1 MAGSSVTFT
10 DSKQPSGDVH
20 KLTIDWV
27 SDSATGGASG
37 TTTFAID
44 GELHKLVTDPGS
56 PAPDVNY
63 DIVINDEEGLD
74 VLQGVGANRH
84 TTTSE
89 EARVVYSGTA
99 VNPVVADRLTFQ
111 VTNAGN
117 SKQGQAHLY
126 YKVI

>member
-10 DSKQPSGDVH
+10 EYKNPQGGIR
-20 KLTIDWV
+20 KLVIDWV
-27 SDSATGGASG
+27 SDSATGAASG
-37 TTTFAID
+37 TTTGAIS
-44 GELHKLVTDPGS
+44 GELHKLVTDPGT
-56 PAPDVNY
+56 PAPDPNY

-89 EARVVYSGTA
+89 EARIVYSGTT
-99 VNPVVADRLTFQ
+99 NHPVVNDKLTFS

-117 SKQGQAHLY
+117 SKQGQAILY